1 MYSQPATPTL
11 RGYGQTMLK
20 AEEERVRKEKEV
32 DVDAPLHTVD
42 LN

>member
-20 AEEERVRKEKEV
+20 AEEERARNENEV
-32 DVDAPLHTVD
+32 DVDVPLRTVD